1 MASTTAE
8 ATESSLEIELTKKST
23 RKDGTRNSEGKKR
36 RRVNTIYL
44 WEFLLDLLAN
54 DDLRTIICWSRREFK
69 EFKLKRPEEVSR
81 RWGLVKRKKGMNYE
95 KLSRA
100 LRFYYG
106 QGIIQK
112 IPGQPFTYKF
122 DRLPYKYEPRVSKSS
137 DQESKTSSSNR
148 EQEKISS
155 DKSTLHKT
163 GQSSLSSSSE
173 QSTLSPAETP
183 RGRCTSPCLVPI
195 LAESAQ
201 ASRETVEYCSP
212 QESNISSFSR
222 KKIES
227 YHPQSCLKRNQINS
241 TKATPVPVIKRV
253 ASYNCQ

>member
-1 MASTTAE
+1 M
-8 ATESSLEIELTKKST
+8 EIELTKKST
-23 RKDGTRNSEGKKR
+23 RKGGTRNSEGKKR

-112 IPGQPFTYKF
+112 VGMVAKYWQMTNVLTCYYQ
-122 DRLPYKYEPRVSKSS
+122 RL
-137 DQESKTSSSNR
+137 T
-148 EQEKISS
+148 
-155 DKSTLHKT
+155 
-163 GQSSLSSSSE
+163 
-173 QSTLSPAETP
+173 
-183 RGRCTSPCLVPI
+183 
-195 LAESAQ
+195 
-201 ASRETVEYCSP
+201 
-212 QESNISSFSR
+212 
-222 KKIES
+222 
-227 YHPQSCLKRNQINS
+227 
-241 TKATPVPVIKRV
+241 
-253 ASYNCQ
+253 

>member
-1 MASTTAE
+1 MLRIHWVIHFWSTW
-8 ATESSLEIELTKKST
+8 LYVWL
-23 RKDGTRNSEGKKR
+23 
-36 RRVNTIYL
+36 IYL
-44 WEFLLDLLAN
+44 Y
-54 DDLRTIICWSRREFK
+54 I
-69 EFKLKRPEEVSR
+69 
-81 RWGLVKRKKGMNYE
+81 
-95 KLSRA
+95 
-100 LRFYYG
+100 FYFFYLFHVL
-106 QGIIQK
+106 QV
-112 IPGQPFTYKF
+112 PGQPFTYKF

-183 RGRCTSPCLVPI
+183 RGRCTSPCLVAI

-212 QESNISSFSR
+212 QESNISSFGR

-227 YHPQSCLKRNQINS
+227 YRPQSCPKRNQMNS

-253 ASYNCQ
+253 ASYNCQWINFLSSK

>member
-1 MASTTAE
+1 MRRAGCRMQDAGCKSVP
-8 ATESSLEIELTKKST
+8 SSI
-23 RKDGTRNSEGKKR
+23 
-36 RRVNTIYL
+36 TIQMIVRLAYISIHFLFFYL
-44 WEFLLDLLAN
+44 FHVL
-54 DDLRTIICWSRREFK
+54 
-69 EFKLKRPEEVSR
+69 
-81 RWGLVKRKKGMNYE
+81 
-95 KLSRA
+95 
-100 LRFYYG
+100 
-106 QGIIQK
+106 Q

-183 RGRCTSPCLVPI
+183 RGRCTSPCLVAI

-201 ASRETVEYCSP
+201 ASRVEYCSP

-227 YHPQSCLKRNQINS
+227 YRPQSCLKRNQMNS